1 MDGFIAEVIEDHLRD
16 KVVDAASRT
25 DASLAV
31 EELIGIVHSYL
42 T

>member
-16 KVVDAASRT
+16 KVVDAANRT
-25 DASLAV
+25 DASLAA